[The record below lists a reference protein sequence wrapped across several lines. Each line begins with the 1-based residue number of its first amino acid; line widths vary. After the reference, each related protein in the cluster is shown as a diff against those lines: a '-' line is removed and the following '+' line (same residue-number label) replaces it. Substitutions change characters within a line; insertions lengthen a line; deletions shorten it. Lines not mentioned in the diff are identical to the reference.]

1 MALLRAERAVDFAIT
16 HHRNVRG
23 QRLEFRSF
31 FYMLDILADPS
42 PNVVIQSAVQTG
54 KTEAMI
60 CSLFAD
66 CSLGLSVF
74 YVLPTSDTR
83 NVFVSNRIKRLTRK
97 VDFYDRMVRD
107 SPGNANS
114 TILKHIGQGVVRFGA
129 SQSMSEFKEF
139 PADVLMVD
147 EYDICDPKGL
157 SFALDRTKA
166 SPYRFTKYLANPT
179 FGGTDLRQN
188 INYHFLNSDAKRL
201 HYRCGECGT
210 VQPLLWDSNVVVPVT
225 ASRIV
230 VDYKPRLELAGLITP
245 VCAKC
250 NAAIDRERDCVGW
263 IATGDPNHRVSGYLI
278 SRLNCLNDSL
288 DELYATFRKSIANET
303 QMQVF
308 VNSDMGEAYS
318 GGAGN
323 KITEELMASC
333 AESYLLP
340 QQGAIRGPCTMGVD
354 VGATLDVRISD
365 YVRDDDDRVRRRLIH
380 VGKYNSV
387 DEIIEVGRGYRVA
400 VAVIDA
406 MPESRL
412 SLDFQAR
419 APFRVWRCNYRSAE
433 GKSVKS
439 ITWKPDEG
447 KHGCERYCEVDRT
460 EVMDTV
466 FAGYVRRDIVEPA
479 GFGSLLSG
487 RYVGEMTS
495 PVRARDEDGSAYW
508 VKTVDHQ
515 YHANVYDWMASQ
527 DPLGGFWNSGEGIVR
542 GKPTAPPADPD
553 YGANRILASAKRSR
567 GNVPSWND
575 F

>member
-1 MALLRAERAVDFAIT
+1 MEFAT
-16 HHRNVRG
+16 KHHRNVRG
-23 QRLEFRSF
+23 QKLEFDSF

-83 NVFVSNRIKRLTRK
+83 NVFVSNRIKRLSRT
-97 VDFYDRMVRD
+97 VDFYDRMV
-107 SPGNANS
+107 SGSKGNANS
-114 TILKHIGQGVVRFGA
+114 TILKHIGPGVVRFGA

-179 FGGTDLRQN
+179 FPGTDLRHN
-188 INYHFLNSDAKRL
+188 INYHFDNSDAKRV
-201 HYRCGECGT
+201 HYKCPKCAV
-210 VQPLLWDSNVVVPVT
+210 VQPLLWTQNVVEEVKKNKL
-225 ASRIV
+225 V
-230 VDYKPRLELAGLITP
+230 VDFVPRLVREGSVIP
-245 VCAKC
+245 VCCRC
-250 NAAIDRERDCVGW
+250 NAELDRRRDVVGW

-288 DELYATFRKSIANET
+288 DELYAVFRQAVGNET
-303 QMQVF
+303 NMQVF
-308 VNSDMGEAYS
+308 VNSDMGEAYA
-318 GGAGN
+318 GGTGN
-323 KITEELMASC
+323 KLTEELIGGC
-333 AESYLLP
+333 CDEFLLP
-340 QQGAIRGPCTMGVD
+340 QPGQVRGPCTMGVD

-365 YVRDDDDRVRRRLIH
+365 YIREEDGLARRRMVH
-380 VGKYNSV
+380 VGKYRTV
-387 DEIIEVGRGYRVA
+387 DEIIEVGRGFRVA

-412 SLDFQAR
+412 SLDFQTR
-419 APFRVWRCNYRSAE
+419 APFRVWRCNYRVAE

-439 ITWKPDEG
+439 IQWKPDEG

-460 EVMDTV
+460 EAMDAV
-466 FAGYVRRDIVEPA
+466 FQQYVRREVAEPKGFA
-479 GFGSLLSG
+479 GLLDG
-487 RYVGEMTS
+487 RYLSEMTGPS
-495 PVRARDEDGSAYW
+495 RARDEDGAAFW

-515 YHANVYDWMASQ
+515 YHASVYDWIASQ
-527 DPLGGFWNSGEGIVR
+527 DPLGGFWTGAEGIVR
-542 GKPTAPPADPD
+542 GNKPKLEATAD
-553 YGANRILASAKRSR
+553 YGATRVLSGMSR
-567 GNVPSWND
+567 RGRVPRWD
-575 F
+575 EV